1 MTQHPR
7 KDISLFDGRILRQA
21 VVESLKKLSPRV
33 MIRNPVMFIV
43 EVGSTLTTGLFF
55 QDIIAPGHHSAPLW
69 FTALVSVWL
78 WFTVLFANFAE
89 AVAEGRGKAQADS
102 LRRIRKDTL
111 ARLVKDGTETEVS
124 STLLARDDSVVV
136 RAGEVIPGDGEVIEA
151 SLPLTSPLSPVNR
164 PPLSGRC
171 GGDRSA
177 VTGGTRVLSDRS
189 G

>member
-102 LRRIRKDTL
+102 LRRIRRTPRPPREGWHRK
-111 ARLVKDGTETEVS
+111 EVS
-124 STLLARDDSVVV
+124 STLLA
-136 RAGEVIPGDGEVIEA
+136 GMT
-151 SLPLTSPLSPVNR
+151 LLSCAPAR
-164 PPLSGRC
+164 
-171 GGDRSA
+171 
-177 VTGGTRVLSDRS
+177 
-189 G
+189 